1 MLHPLLSLLR
11 SFRAENRKAWA
22 VLIDPDKADAEQA
35 CALADEA
42 ERCGADL
49 LLLGGSLV
57 RDLRIRSLA
66 PALKAASCL
75 PLILFPGSP
84 SQVVPEADGILF
96 LSLISGR
103 NPDLLIG
110 RHVEAAPLL
119 RQTGIE
125 VLPTGYLLFDSGRLT
140 TVHYLSQSLPLPY
153 DKPDLAAYTALAGE
167 MLGLQVIYLDGGSGA
182 QRPASS
188 EMVQALRRELS
199 VPLLVGGGIRSA
211 EEGQRIWAAGADVIV
226 TGTATEQAERGWM
239 EELGRRKR
247 EMQPPGA

>member
-1 MLHPLLSLLR
+1 MLHPLLTLLR

-22 VLIDPDKADAEQA
+22 VLIDPDKAGAAQA
-35 CALADEA
+35 GALAAEA

-57 RDLRIRSLA
+57 RDLRIRELA
-66 PALKAASCL
+66 PALKAASRL

-84 SQVVPEADGILF
+84 SQVAPEADGILF

-110 RHVEAAPLL
+110 RHVEAAPLV
-119 RQTGIE
+119 RQAGIE

-153 DKPDLAAYTALAGE
+153 DKPDLAAFTALAGE

-199 VPLLVGGGIRSA
+199 VPLIVGGGIRSA
-211 EEGQRIWAAGADVIV
+211 DEGMRIWAAGADIIV
-226 TGTATEQAERGWM
+226 TGTATEQDDRSWM
-239 EELGRRKR
+239 EELGNRKR
-247 EMQPPGA
+247 EAEGA